1 MIVTFFKLST
11 MQHYMYPSVA
21 TLLMVSATN
30 CSHICLLHGTCSIGV
45 ILNTPQSYPFWAAA
59 VFGPIVYICAVVH
72 AALWRQTSS
81 ILGSIVSFN
90 RCITCDT
97 EWQVY
102 NMVLTHPKMQVKM
115 LSYQC
120 NRCPRGSDILP
131 DPRNK
136 GILDVM
142 TVEAKVK
149 RARSRYES
157 NPRHILLAVHRGL

>member
-1 MIVTFFKLST
+1 
-11 MQHYMYPSVA
+11 
-21 TLLMVSATN
+21 
-30 CSHICLLHGTCSIGV
+30 
-45 ILNTPQSYPFWAAA
+45 
-59 VFGPIVYICAVVH
+59 
-72 AALWRQTSS
+72 
-81 ILGSIVSFN
+81 
-90 RCITCDT
+90 
-97 EWQVY
+97 
-102 NMVLTHPKMQVKM
+102 MVLTHPKMQVKM